1 MGAESGARPR
11 VSKKTGFVYIK
22 PAKRKPSQYEEIT
35 LHTQWD
41 PRNFAVAGWFNLD
54 KNGQPP
60 WREDAT
66 LLKATDWWEYRD
78 PNAEWFRPFV
88 KRQADIG
95 RSIEQAIAGAKRA
108 NTCAAFD
115 ESWTEFL
122 QTHYAAYRFAE
133 YGLFLILCQAQREA
147 GSDVV
152 AQPMIFQ
159 SVEKD
164 RHAQDITLYCM
175 ELESQIEGFSDE
187 RAKGTWMNAPEWQG
201 LRRVTEYLLAC
212 RDWGEIYLVV
222 NCLLEPLVSALICR
236 DLIFRNAARHGDV
249 ITSVI
254 AQAAESCRENNA
266 ASTKA
271 LVDML
276 LKQEPEHNLAVING
290 WFDKWLPLVEQ
301 AAEDITPLFSTLS
314 LCNVDGKDA
323 LANIKAE
330 FKTYME
336 ELGLASNLEAAA

>member
-11 VSKKTGFVYIK
+11 TSKKTGFVYIK

-147 GSDVV
+147 GSDVI

-175 ELESQIEGFSDE
+175 ELESQIEGFSDA
-187 RAKGTWMNAPEWQG
+187 RAKDTWMNAPEWQG

-236 DLIFRNAARHGDV
+236 ELILRNAARHGDV

-266 ASTKA
+266 ASNTA
-271 LVDML
+271 LVEML
-276 LKQEPEHNLAVING
+276 LKQAPVHNLAVINS

-301 AAEDITPLFSTLS
+301 AAEDITPLFSTLA
-314 LCNVDGKDA
+314 LCKVDGKDA
-323 LANIKAE
+323 LTNVKAE
-330 FKTYME
+330 FKAYMAD
-336 ELGLASNLEAAA
+336 LGLASSVEVTA

>member
-1 MGAESGARPR
+1 MGAESGARAR
-11 VSKKTGFVYIK
+11 TSKKTGFVYIN

-66 LLKATDWWEYRD
+66 LLKASDWWEYRD

-95 RSIEQAIAGAKRA
+95 RSIEQTIAGAKRA
-108 NTCAAFD
+108 KTCAAFD
-115 ESWTEFL
+115 ASWTEFL

-175 ELESQIEGFSDE
+175 ELESQIEGFSDA
-187 RAKGTWMNAPEWQG
+187 RAKDTWMNAPEWQG

-222 NCLLEPLVSALICR
+222 NCLLEPLVSSLICR
-236 DLIFRNAARHGDV
+236 ELVLRNAPRHGDV

-254 AQAAESCRENNA
+254 AQAAESCRENST

-271 LVDML
+271 FVELL
-276 LKQEPEHNLAVING
+276 LKQAPEHNLAVIKT
-290 WFDKWLPLVEQ
+290 WFEKWLPLVEQ
-301 AAEDITPLFSTLS
+301 AAQDITPLFATLD
-314 LCNVDGKDA
+314 LCNTDGSEA
-323 LANIKAE
+323 LNNV
-330 FKTYME
+330 KTDFNKFIAD
-336 ELGLASNLEAAA
+336 LGLTSILEVGA

>member
-11 VSKKTGFVYIK
+11 ATKKSGFVYIK
-22 PAKRKPSQYEEIT
+22 PAKRKATQYEEIT

-66 LLKATDWWEYRD
+66 KLKATDWWEFRD

-95 RSIEQAIAGAKRA
+95 RAIEQSIAGAKRA

-115 ESWTEFL
+115 PSWVEFL

-133 YGLFLILCQAQREA
+133 YGLFLVLCQAQREA

-152 AQPMIFQ
+152 AQPLIFQ

-175 ELESQIEGFSDE
+175 ELESQIEGFSDA
-187 RAKGTWMNAPEWQG
+187 RAKDIWMNAPEWQG

-212 RDWGEIYLVV
+212 RDWGEISFVV
-222 NCLLEPLVSALICR
+222 NCLLEPLVSSLICR
-236 DLIFRNAARHGDV
+236 DLILRNAPRHGDV

-254 AQAAESCRENNA
+254 AQAAEACRKNNA
-266 ASTKA
+266 DCTKA
-271 LVDML
+271 FIELL
-276 LKQEPEHNLAVING
+276 LKQAPEHNLAVIDG
-290 WFDKWLPLVEQ
+290 WLSTWLPLVEQ
-301 AAEDITPLFSTLS
+301 AAQDITPLFATLA
-314 LCNVDGKDA
+314 LCATDGNDA
-323 LANIKAE
+323 LAAVKAE
-330 FKTYME
+330 FKLLMA
-336 ELGLASNLEAAA
+336 ELGLNTNVEAAA

>member
-1 MGAESGARPR
+1 MGAGSGVRPR
-11 VSKKTGFVYIK
+11 AAKKSGFVYIK
-22 PAKRKPSQYEEIT
+22 PAKRKASQYEEIT

-41 PRNFAVAGWFNLD
+41 PRNFACAGWFNLD

-66 LLKATDWWEYRD
+66 LLKATDWWEFRD

-95 RSIEQAIAGAKRA
+95 RSIEQTIAGAKRA
-108 NTCAAFD
+108 DTCAAFD
-115 ESWTEFL
+115 PSWTEFL

-133 YGLFLILCQAQREA
+133 YGLFLVLCQAQREA

-152 AQPMIFQ
+152 AQPLIFQ

-175 ELESQIEGFSDE
+175 ELESQIEGFSDA
-187 RAKGTWMNAPEWQG
+187 RAKDIWMNAPEWQG

-212 RDWGEIYLVV
+212 RDWGEIHFVV
-222 NCLLEPLVSALICR
+222 NCLLEPLVSSLICR
-236 DLIFRNAARHGDV
+236 DLILRNAPRHGDV

-271 LVDML
+271 FIELL
-276 LKQEPEHNLAVING
+276 LKQAPEHNLAVIDS
-290 WFDKWLPLVEQ
+290 WLSTWLPLVEQ
-301 AAEDITPLFSTLS
+301 AAEDITPLFSTLA
-314 LCNVDGKDA
+314 LCSTEGKDA
-323 LANIKAE
+323 LATVKAD
-330 FKTYME
+330 FSALMTD
-336 ELGLASNLEAAA
+336 LGLNNSVEAAA